1 MKLNYF
7 VFLSGGSVTAGLAIY
22 DTMQVCL
29 LQFLSNCITFFL
41 FILYKIIAQSFG
53 RGVNSFLFN
62 LGGGGKRER
71 AGFLKVTAYQ
81 RCSWSFMALLEF
93 L

>member
-41 FILYKIIAQSFG
+41 FILYKIIAQIFG
-53 RGVNSFLFN
+53 RGVKSFFFLIW
-62 LGGGGKRER
+62 GGGGREQV
-71 AGFLKVTAYQ
+71 F
-81 RCSWSFMALLEF
+81 
-93 L
+93 